1 MNILQV
7 SDVSISKVIGG
18 AERVLFEQSTR
29 LSRRGHRVFVL
40 TRRLHCHN
48 LEREIIQGAEEWRY
62 PISESNPAAFLYSTC
77 RAGKR
82 LFEGLEQSIGFDCI
96 QFHQP
101 FSALG
106 VLLSKRSRK
115 KRKIYT
121 CHSLSFEE
129 FLSRNARPFS
139 IKEKSLYFL
148 HVLARRFIEQQVL
161 KFSDRILVLSRFTR
175 EKVMSAHGV
184 PSSRLTLLPGG
195 VDLLRFHPK
204 PDKWRL
210 REKLGVPVNKVIALT
225 IRNLVPRMGLENL
238 ISAIGLI
245 AEQTP
250 ELHLIIGG
258 SGPLENDLKKRI
270 QNLALDEKISLSG
283 FIPETDLPD
292 YYRTADMFVL
302 PTRELE
308 GFGLVT
314 IEAMASGLPV
324 LGTPVGGTQE
334 ILGDVA
340 PEWLFQSASPGD
352 MAALILKAYQTIQ
365 SAPDQWRL
373 LGQRCR
379 LHVQTHYNWE
389 THIDVLEQL
398 MESQPS

>member
-7 SDVSISKVIGG
+7 SDVSLSKIIGG
-18 AERVLFEQSTR
+18 AERVLFEQSVR
-29 LSRRGHRVFVL
+29 LTRRGHRVFVL
-40 TRRLHCHN
+40 TRRLPCHT
-48 LEREIIQGAEEWRY
+48 LEREIIRGAEEWRY

-82 LFEGLEQSIGFDCI
+82 MFERLERSVGFDCI
-96 QFHQP
+96 HCHQP
-101 FSALG
+101 FSVLG

-129 FLSRNARPFS
+129 FVSRNAQPLS
-139 IKEKSLYFL
+139 IKVKSIYSL

-161 KFSDRILVLSRFTR
+161 KSSDRILVLSRFTR

-184 PSSRLTLLPGG
+184 PSSRITALPGG
-195 VDLLRFHPK
+195 VDILRFHPK
-204 PDKWRL
+204 RDKRRI

-238 ISAIGLI
+238 ISAIGRI

-250 ELHLIIGG
+250 KLHLIIGG
-258 SGPLENDLKKRI
+258 TGPSENALKKRI
-270 QNLALDEKISLSG
+270 QDLRLSETITLAG
-283 FIPETDLPD
+283 FIPESDLPD
-292 YYRTADMFVL
+292 YYRMADMFIL

-314 IEAMASGLPV
+314 LEAMASGLPV
-324 LGTPVGGTQE
+324 LGTPVGGTKE
-334 ILGDVA
+334 ILGNIA
-340 PEWLFQSASPGD
+340 PEWLFQSTAPKD
-352 MAALILKAYQTIQ
+352 MAELILKAYQTIR

-373 LGQRCR
+373 LGKRCR
-379 LHVQTHYNWE
+379 LHVETHYNWE
-389 THIDVLEQL
+389 THIDALEKL
-398 MESQPS
+398 MKVQPS

>member
-7 SDVSISKVIGG
+7 SDVSLAQVIGG
-18 AERVLFEQSTR
+18 AERVLFEQSAR

-40 TRRLHCHN
+40 TRRLPCHN
-48 LEREIIQGAEEWRY
+48 LGREIIQGVEEWRY

-82 LFEGLEQSIGFDCI
+82 MFERLERPVGFDCI
-96 QFHQP
+96 QSHQP

-106 VLLSKRSRK
+106 VLLSKRSQK

-129 FLSRNARPFS
+129 FLSRNVRPIS
-139 IKEKSLYFL
+139 IKGKMYYYL

-161 KFSDRILVLSRFTR
+161 KSSDRILVLSRFTR

-184 PSSRLTLLPGG
+184 SSSRITVLPGG
-195 VDLLRFHPK
+195 VDLLRFYPK
-204 PDKWRL
+204 PDKRRL
-210 REKLGVPVNKVIALT
+210 REKLGVPDNKVIALT

-245 AEQTP
+245 DEQAP
-250 ELHLIIGG
+250 KLQVVIGG
-258 SGPLENDLKKRI
+258 AGPLKDDLKKQI
-270 QNLALDEKISLSG
+270 QNLALDEKIFLSG
-283 FIPETDLPD
+283 FIPEIDLPD
-292 YYRTADMFVL
+292 YYRMADMFIL

-314 IEAMASGLPV
+314 LEAMASGLPV
-324 LGTPVGGTQE
+324 LGTPVGGTKE

-340 PEWLFQSASPGD
+340 PEWLFQSPAPGD
-352 MAALILKAYQTIQ
+352 MASLILKAYQTIR
-365 SAPDQWRL
+365 SAPDQWKM

-379 LHVQTHYNWE
+379 LHVENHYNWE
-389 THIDVLEQL
+389 THIDALEHL
-398 MESQPS
+398 MKAQPS